1 MESVTEKR
9 IHENHK
15 LAQENLPL
23 KPAQG
28 LPEHIFSSCAPQNKN
43 LESKH
48 NMSPFLYNK
57 LYFQ

>member
-1 MESVTEKR
+1 MESVIEKR

-15 LAQENLPL
+15 LAQEKL

-28 LPEHIFSSCAPQNKN
+28 LPEHIFSSCAPQNKT
-43 LESKH
+43 LERKH
-48 NMSPFLYNK
+48 NTSPFLYNK